1 MLLLGRT
8 KKLAQPCGSYPFR
21 TLFLRFK
28 TYSPSLPA
36 VWSGNKQKER
46 IVSFPHNEDLPLQRN
61 RRGMRCFVGVIMLI
75 LPRMPDPPP
84 LGALGIVREGRI
96 GGEGGG
102 VAYAVEGTAPPA
114 KKTAGWHNY
123 RSLGFG
129 SGKRGR
135 DGGNGKQG
143 RGMKGRD
150 GGIVSLIC

>member
-1 MLLLGRT
+1 
-8 KKLAQPCGSYPFR
+8 
-21 TLFLRFK
+21 
-28 TYSPSLPA
+28 
-36 VWSGNKQKER
+36 
-46 IVSFPHNEDLPLQRN
+46 
-61 RRGMRCFVGVIMLI
+61 MLI

-84 LGALGIVREGRI
+84 LSALGIVREGRI

-143 RGMKGRD
+143 RGDEGKRWGDCGANMLRLVAFLPYYSREKTRCRD
-150 GGIVSLIC
+150 SADFPPKH